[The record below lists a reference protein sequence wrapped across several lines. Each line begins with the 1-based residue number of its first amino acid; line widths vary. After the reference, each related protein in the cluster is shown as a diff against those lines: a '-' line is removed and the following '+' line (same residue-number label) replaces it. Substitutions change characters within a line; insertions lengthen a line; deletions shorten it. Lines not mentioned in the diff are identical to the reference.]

1 MSLALALVLVAQTSA
16 AAPAPAPAKQLPP
29 ASFEVRA
36 DAKGGAAA
44 KAWADELRGFMAA
57 RKDEFR
63 APRPGEKADVVVQV
77 DSVAPAPNGSLMK
90 GALLVG
96 GAPHPFTLSYAGPS
110 APQTE
115 KLARN
120 LRQYAEQLKSA
131 PPPGPPKK

>member
-1 MSLALALVLVAQTSA
+1 MSLALAFVLAAQAATA
-16 AAPAPAPAKQLPP
+16 GAAPAAPAKKLVPMTFQ
-29 ASFEVRA
+29 AQA

-44 KAWADELRGFMAA
+44 KAWADELRAAVEA

-63 APRPGEKADVVVQV
+63 AAKPGEKADVVVKV
-77 DSVAPAPNGSLMK
+77 ESVGPAANGATVMK

-96 GAPHPFTLSYAGPS
+96 SAPHPFSLSYAGPS

-120 LRQYAEQLKSA
+120 LRSLAEQMKA
-131 PPPGPPKK
+131 NPPPK